1 MAQRY
6 EITQDDKVYIL
17 STILINDK
25 LRIECQDTNYPSSQ
39 TYSRDYT
46 MNELLSLSNIFN
58 YTPTIVEAE
67 NELDMAIERKNIRI
81 INLGNII
88 EVLFTIEMNSF
99 SQEVSFQLFPTQNY
113 QKINSVENVLPP
125 ATIGQIISVNNPTY
139 NNVMGFPAYQT
150 NEQNDYPD
158 CTYSTRNPNVIQT
171 ITRNEE
177 NDYPDCTY
185 STRNP
190 NVIQTITRNEENDYP
205 DCTYST
211 RNPNVIQTTT
221 SYEIP
226 MDQDRITKIELDEN
240 LVKNEHM
247 RLLQRLNNLQ
257 TFIQAIKKRT
267 NNIRQENGILNQKT
281 AELKKIYRDL
291 LEAEAALMAENDE
304 LRREKQELILKKN
317 ELDFYIR
324 DHYAHGYV
332 KEVNIPLEQKRR
344 RPTNVSKREKQFRG
358 GYSSSRARNN
368 TLEDDKGYSS
378 AEANR
383 TYSENFRKKI

>member
-190 NVIQTITRNEENDYP
+190 NVIQT
-205 DCTYST
+205 
-211 RNPNVIQTTT
+211 TT
-221 SYEIP
+221 SYEVP

-304 LRREKQELILKKN
+304 LRREKHELILKKN